1 MRSDTKRWK
10 AKRLATLRAPK
21 GKRGRR
27 FVFGLATLSAF
38 SFSAPVTIAQLPA
51 MPAAPVAAQPSLPAP
66 IYWKQNLFLIPYQW
80 SSAAEPSSAVMVTL
94 YVSKDRGANWQKIS
108 EAKPQVKAFNYR
120 AEGDGEYWFAVRT
133 LDNLGHSSP
142 FGPFQPELRVIV
154 DTTIPR
160 IEQLQARPTLTGAI
174 DIQCR
179 ATDANLEPASLRY
192 EAQIDASG
200 TWHPV
205 PAQPVQDAANPALGS
220 LLHATFQPPANVH
233 LVAIRATISDKA
245 GNSTVYQ
252 TPVDATPLMSGPSL
266 SQPAIAPLPSNPSA
280 AISPPPTL
288 PQTQPWPAGGMAN
301 APFQLWT
308 SGKTSADDGVTA
320 FGSPTIS
327 AAKTSTHASS
337 PSAFATAANQPRVPA
352 QFAGAVKTDAGW
364 TSAPTATPTGPQ
376 FSPLEPFREPT
387 SPASSTSAAGP
398 SLVPLNQLTAAAPP
412 TSALPPATATSSI
425 TPIDTATSPTHRPT
439 SPPKLVGSRTF
450 ALEYDLDDAGSEG
463 VARVE
468 LWGTRDGGQTW
479 NRYTVDND
487 NRSPLI
493 ATVDSEGLYGFKI
506 LVQSATGAPITA
518 PRSGEE
524 PELWV
529 SVDLHRPTV
538 ELTTIERGEGN
549 LSDHL
554 ILHWR
559 AQDNNLEAKPIGLF
573 FSSRPTGPWSVIA
586 TNLENTGDY
595 AWRVERYVPSRI
607 YLRVEARDTAGN
619 LAAFQTREPVEFNS
633 VPTAGRLKTPPNT
646 ATAIPTANPVR

>member
-1 MRSDTKRWK
+1 MSSF
-10 AKRLATLRAPK
+10 A
-21 GKRGRR
+21 
-27 FVFGLATLSAF
+27 
-38 SFSAPVTIAQLPA
+38 FSAPISFAQLPA
-51 MPAAPVAAQPSLPAP
+51 ASVAPVAVQPSLPAP
-66 IYWKQNLFLIPYQW
+66 IFWKQNLFLIPYQW
-80 SSAAEPSSAVMVTL
+80 SSAAEPSSAVLVTL

-133 LDNLGHSSP
+133 IDNLGHSSP

-160 IEQLQARPTLTGAI
+160 IEELHARSTLTGAI

-205 PAQPVQDAANPALGS
+205 PAQPVQDTAYPALGS
-220 LLHATFQPPANVH
+220 LLHSTFQPSAGVH

-252 TPVDATPLMSGPSL
+252 TPLETTPLMSGPSF
-266 SQPAIAPLPSNPSA
+266 SQPTIAPLPSNPSA
-280 AISPPPTL
+280 AISPPSTL

-320 FGSPTIS
+320 FGNPTIS
-327 AAKTSTHASS
+327 KPSATTRESS
-337 PSAFATAANQPRVPA
+337 PSPFATAANQPRVPA
-352 QFAGAVKTDAGW
+352 QFAGAVKTSDAGW
-364 TSAPTATPTGPQ
+364 TSASTATPTGPQ
-376 FSPLEPFREPT
+376 FSPLEPFREP
-387 SPASSTSAAGP
+387 SSTAPPTQAAGP
-398 SLVPLNQLTAAAPP
+398 SLVPLNQLNRAAPTP
-412 TSALPPATATSSI
+412 GI
-425 TPIDTATSPTHRPT
+425 TPIDTAASPTHRPT

-468 LWGTRDGGQTW
+468 LWGTRDGGQSW

-493 ATVDSEGLYGFKI
+493 TTVDSEGLYGFKI

-559 AQDNNLEAKPIGLF
+559 AQDNNLESKPIGLF

-607 YLRVEARDTAGN
+607 YLRIEARDIAGN
-619 LAAFQTREPVEFNS
+619 LAAFQTREPIEFSS
-633 VPTAGRLKTPPNT
+633 VPIAGRLKSPPST
-646 ATAIPTANPVR
+646 ATAVPTVIPVR